1 MEEVKFNINIYDLA
15 AKFLNARKDQKIN
28 IIFNLLKLKN
38 TGIVNNTPL
47 IKLAGLLDIDL
58 QLLKDKISAVQ
69 DDDDIFPIMAKYK
82 MMMKYD
88 MISPYNL
95 EILREHANYKLEH
108 IYRNMDLANQK
119 RIIYKNISDIQLN

>member
-1 MEEVKFNINIYDLA
+1 MEEIKFNINIYDLA

-47 IKLAGLLDIDL
+47 IKFSALVEIEI
-58 QLLKDKISAVQ
+58 QLLKDKISAVK
-69 DDDDIFPIMAKYK
+69 DENDIFPIMAKYR
-82 MMMKYD
+82 MMAKYD
-88 MISPYNL
+88 MISRYDF
-95 EILREHANYKLEH
+95 EILGEHANYKLDH
-108 IYRNMDLANQK
+108 IYRNMDLENQQ